1 MANNNDALERI
12 RNRARPVVPARDA
25 SLTSRPVD
33 ISTPVS
39 QGTASHVGTSIPG
52 NLNLDFPADVVFNA
66 ELAKGSQNKDSGRE
80 EVAIPVAPGTSTP
93 VSQGTVTG
101 RTLDTSTLS
110 HPIVEVPEAEVLNT
124 KQSTMRLEKDLS
136 ERLQKLSRDNG
147 VCREA
152 LIEAMF
158 EFIEANPNIRAEVL
172 NVAQGKNEQ
181 RQAIA
186 NHKRAQ
192 SMMERFLQK

>member
-1 MANNNDALERI
+1 MADNNDALERI

-39 QGTASHVGTSIPG
+39 QGTASHAGTSTPG

-66 ELAKGSQNKDSGRE
+66 ERAKGLQNKDSRSPG
-80 EVAIPVAPGTSTP
+80 VSISATPGTSKQASQG
-93 VSQGTVTG
+93 VSKQGSQGTSAP
-101 RTLDTSTLS
+101 RMLDTST
-110 HPIVEVPEAEVLNT
+110 PATPMGEAPEAEVLNT

-158 EFIEANPNIRAEVL
+158 EFIEANPEAEAEVL
-172 NVAQGKNEQ
+172 EVAQGKNEQ
-181 RQAIA
+181 RQRSPTTSAPS
-186 NHKRAQ
+186 R
-192 SMMERFLQK
+192 

>member
-25 SLTSRPVD
+25 SLTPRPLD

-39 QGTASHVGTSIPG
+39 QGTASYAGTSNPG

-66 ELAKGSQNKDSGRE
+66 ERSKGLQNKDSGRE
-80 EVAIPVAPGTSTP
+80 EVAIPLASGTSTP
-93 VSQGTVTG
+93 MGQGTATV
-101 RTLDTSTLS
+101 RILDTSTPAP
-110 HPIVEVPEAEVLNT
+110 PIGEAAEAEVLNT
-124 KQSTMRLEKDLS
+124 KQSTMRLEKHLS
-136 ERLQKLSRDNG
+136 ERLQKLSRDQG

-158 EFIEANPNIRAEVL
+158 EFIEANPNVRAEVL

-186 NHKRAQ
+186 NYKRAQ